1 MRRLIGGSNFGP
13 NGVIVPNVRLLRA
26 LLVLL
31 ATAAVA
37 AAYLHGRADKG
48 GIPKNAVHVQFAY
61 SSNLDELMAA
71 LIPAFN
77 DARIEVSGRPVYVDG
92 LAASSG
98 EAETKIARGQ
108 LQPAAWSPASSL
120 WGLLLNQEA
129 DKQFI
134 AEKNPSLA
142 ASPVVIAMWEP
153 LARALGWPK
162 KSIGFADILRLATTD
177 SHWSKYGKPTFGTFK
192 LGHTNPDFST
202 AGLSFV
208 AAQYYTAANKTEG
221 LTLADVQSPAVRK
234 KVRAIQQSIVHYGD
248 KGEFFAQQLAK
259 HGPGYASA
267 VAIEETTLIEFNQKR
282 PPGSMKL
289 VALYPAEGTFMTDNP
304 YLVLNAPWV
313 TPQVRQGANAFG
325 AWLER
330 KLTPKV
336 LAQYRYRSGEPGTK
350 PGAPVTAANGADPAQ
365 PRRLLK
371 LPDRTVLAAIKKA
384 WHEDRKPA
392 NVLLVV
398 DVSGSMNEEDKIGH
412 ARQGLQR
419 FLREFSPRDRVGLTI
434 FDSTTRA
441 IIPIAAMSTN
451 APLLRSSIADLVAS
465 GSTALY
471 DATAAAWNAVDA
483 LKDDTRINA
492 VVVLSDGADTASTQN
507 ELSDLL
513 RQLRARGNGEGR
525 QVRIFTIAYGSD
537 ANGDVLDKIAA
548 ASGGNSYSGD
558 PKTIEKVYLQISS
571 FF

>member
-1 MRRLIGGSNFGP
+1 
-13 NGVIVPNVRLLRA
+13 VPNRVNVQGVRLLRA

-31 ATAAVA
+31 AAAAVA
-37 AAYLHGRADKG
+37 VAYLHGRGESG
-48 GIPKNAVHVQFAY
+48 GVPKNAIHVQFPY
-61 SSNLDELMAA
+61 SSNLDELMTA
-71 LIPAFN
+71 LIPEFN
-77 DARIEVSGRPVYVDG
+77 DARIKAGGRPVYVDG

-98 EAETKIARGQ
+98 EVEQKIARGQ

-129 DKQFI
+129 DKQYI
-134 AEKNPSLA
+134 ADRNPSLA
-142 ASPVVIAMWEP
+142 ESPVVIAMWEP
-153 LARALGWPK
+153 LARALGWPTK
-162 KSIGFADILRLATTD
+162 PIGFADILRLATTD

-208 AAQYYTAANKTEG
+208 AAQYYTAADKREG
-221 LTLADVQSPAVRK
+221 LTLADVQRPEVRK
-234 KVRAIQQSIVHYGD
+234 TVRAIQQSIVHYGD
-248 KGEFFAQQLAK
+248 KGEFFAKQLAA

-267 VAIEETTLIEFNQKR
+267 VAMEENTLIEFNQTR
-282 PPGSMKL
+282 RPGSMKL
-289 VALYPAEGTFMTDNP
+289 VAIYPAEGTFVTDNP
-304 YLVLNAPWV
+304 YLVLHAPWV
-313 TPQVRQGANAFG
+313 TPEVRAAANTFG
-325 AWLER
+325 SWLQR
-330 KLTPKV
+330 KLTPAV
-336 LAQYRYRSGEPGTK
+336 LAKYRYRSGV
-350 PGAPVTAANGADPAQ
+350 PGARPVAPVNAANGADPTQ
-365 PRRLLK
+365 PARLLK

-434 FDSTTRA
+434 FDSTTRQ
-441 IIPIAAMSTN
+441 IVPIAAMSTN
-451 APLLRSSIADLVAS
+451 APVLRSSVADLVAS

-483 LKDDTRINA
+483 LEDDTRINA

-507 ELSDLL
+507 ELSDVLGK
-513 RQLRARGNGEGR
+513 LRARGNGEGR

-537 ANGDVLDKIAA
+537 ANGDVLDKIAV